1 MLPPTTRCLETV
13 RVKSPRLLGSL
24 WLASPRN
31 GELQE
36 RFDMRGVAQAWK
48 AAEKVLK
55 DHGVRRTPIN
65 VARIASKH
73 ATLVTRALEDD
84 ISGALIPLGEKA
96 WAILVNS
103 QHHPNRQRFTI
114 AHELGH
120 LLLHGYTTPHADKQF
135 RLRDARSSEGSVLE
149 EIQANQFAAELLMP
163 RAMILKAIQRQG
175 LQHSP
180 ANEEMEEKH
189 FDALVSKLAKDFRVS
204 RQAMTI
210 RLSSLVA

>member
-114 AHELGH
+114 
-120 LLLHGYTTPHADKQF
+120 PHADKQF

>member
-1 MLPPTTRCLETV
+1 
-13 RVKSPRLLGSL
+13 
-24 WLASPRN
+24 
-31 GELQE
+31 
-36 RFDMRGVAQAWK
+36 MRGVAQAWK

-73 ATLVTRALEDD
+73 ASVVKRALEDD
-84 ISGALIPLGEKA
+84 ISGALIPLGENE

-120 LLLHGYTTPHADKQF
+120 LLLHGYRTPHADKQF

-163 RAMILKAIQRQG
+163 RAMIMKAIEHHG
-175 LQHSP
+175 FQHAP
-180 ANEEMEEKH
+180 ANELLEEEQ
-189 FDALVSKLAKDFRVS
+189 FETLVNKLAKDFGVS

>member
-1 MLPPTTRCLETV
+1 
-13 RVKSPRLLGSL
+13 
-24 WLASPRN
+24 
-31 GELQE
+31 
-36 RFDMRGVAQAWK
+36 MRGVQQAWN
-48 AAEKVLK
+48 AAAKVLK
-55 DHGVRRTPIN
+55 DHRVRRTPIN

-73 ATLVTRALEDD
+73 ATLVKRVLEDD
-84 ISGALIPLGEKA
+84 ISGALIPLGESE

-103 QHHPNRQRFTI
+103 KHHPNRQRFTI

-120 LLLHGYTTPHADKQF
+120 LLLHGYRTPHADKQF

-163 RAMILKAIQRQG
+163 RATILRAIQRHG
-175 LQHSP
+175 FQHAP
-180 ANEEMEEKH
+180 ANEEIEEQQ
-189 FDALVSKLAKDFRVS
+189 FEALVSKLAKDFGVS

>member
-1 MLPPTTRCLETV
+1 
-13 RVKSPRLLGSL
+13 
-24 WLASPRN
+24 
-31 GELQE
+31 
-36 RFDMRGVAQAWK
+36 MRGVAQAWK